1 MPRRRRPRYD
11 AAVEGARA
19 RLGEAP
25 FAEAWAAGAAM
36 AADDAVEYALTDEA
50 RSRATGRVE
59 SSADPLTARERQVAD
74 LIARGLTSRE
84 IAAELIVSEKTVDA
98 HADHIRSKL
107 GVRSR
112 AEIAAWIARQGPA
125 TGAPWQG

>member
-1 MPRRRRPRYD
+1 MPQRRRPRYD
-11 AAVEGARA
+11 APVAAARA
-19 RLGEAP
+19 RLGEPP

-36 AADDAVEYALTDEA
+36 AADEAVDYALLGEA
-50 RSRATGRVE
+50 RSRGPARPE
-59 SSADPLTARERQVAD
+59 STADPLTARERQVAE

-112 AEIAAWIARQGPA
+112 AEIAAWVARQGLDS
-125 TGAPWQG
+125 GAPDQG